1 MIQFVAELKTQL
13 TIEAAAPGE
22 QPRRTIRGLAAPY
35 NVVAVTDGANGPMK
49 VRLLPGSLPT
59 DGTPPIVI
67 KYHDVT
73 KPVGV
78 VTERVS
84 TDTAMMFQARI
95 LETREGDEALIE
107 AAAKVLRGVSVG
119 INPTK
124 WHYDADQVMNV
135 EAAEWGELSLLT
147 FNQAFKGAMIYDV
160 AASIPQTAA
169 DLGNNQNQPKPQEN
183 ANMETAPAPT
193 AEQITAHT
201 AALAANTAA
210 LAAAT
215 TATAQT
221 PLLFAEPKRS
231 FRMPSATE
239 YVAAFHI
246 GGDTWKNVQ
255 VAFRNAQNVNAN
267 PLHIQ
272 AAAGDI
278 LTTDTPGIIPV
289 PILGPV
295 FQDLNFMRPVVTA
308 LGARPMPSTMSKTFV
323 RPTVTTHTS
332 QATQTEGSAVSRTT
346 MVIASNV
353 VTKTTVA
360 GGVTITYQDLDWTD
374 PNALQ
379 IVMSDMAGIY
389 LDATDN
395 IAADNLLAAATTSGV
410 WDLTLVDL
418 VKSFYDAAVD
428 IYGTTNFLPTDVFVD
443 PATWA
448 LVGQL
453 TDLDGRLQ
461 FPNLMGGNQSV
472 NSLGATSPGNNVG
485 GNVLG
490 LNLVVDKNFA
500 AKTMVIC
507 NKNAFEIYEEQR
519 GTVSVENATL
529 LARDLSLFGYF
540 ATFRANATMI
550 RKITQA

>member
-1 MIQFVAELKTQL
+1 MIRFIAPIDAELTV
-13 TIEAAAPGE
+13 EAAAPGG

-35 NVVAVTDGANGPMK
+35 NVIGVVSDGRK
-49 VRLLPGSLPT
+49 VRLLKGSLPT

-67 KYHDVT
+67 KYHDPT

-78 VTERVS
+78 ITERIS
-84 TDTAMMFQARI
+84 TDTAMMFAAQI
-95 LETREGDEALIE
+95 LETRDGDDALTE
-107 AAAKVLRGVSVG
+107 AAARVLRGVSIGV
-119 INPTK
+119 NPTE
-124 WHYDADQVMNV
+124 WTIDAEGVWNV
-135 EAAEWGELSLLT
+135 TKAEWGELSLMT
-147 FNQAFKGAMIYDV
+147 INQAWKVAQIYEV
-160 AASIPQTAA
+160 AAAGIPQNGP
-169 DLGNNQNQPKPQEN
+169 DLGNNQNQPNQKGTT
-183 ANMETAPAPT
+183 METALAPT
-193 AEQITAHT
+193 AAQIEAHT
-201 AALAANTAA
+201 AALTANTAA
-210 LAAAT
+210 LTAANEAT
-215 TATAQT
+215 QKT
-221 PLLFAEPKRS
+221 PLLFAEPKRT
-231 FRMPSATE
+231 FRMPSAAE
-239 YVAAFHI
+239 WVAAFHI

-255 VAFRNAQNVNAN
+255 LAFRNAANTNAN

-289 PILGPV
+289 PILSPV
-295 FQDLNFMRPVVTA
+295 FQDLNFIRPVVTA
-308 LGARPMPSTMSKTFV
+308 FGARAMPSTMSKTFG
-323 RPTVTTHTS
+323 RPTITTHTS
-332 QATQTEGSAVSRTT
+332 QATQTEGTAVSRTT
-346 MVIASNV
+346 MVITSNT

-360 GGVTITYQDLDWTD
+360 GGVTITYQDIDWTD
-374 PNALQ
+374 PAALQ
-379 IVMSDMAGIY
+379 IVMGDMAGIY

-395 IAADNLLAAATTSGV
+395 IAADNLLAAATSSGV
-410 WDLTLVDL
+410 WDLTLADL

-428 IYGTTNFLPTDVFVD
+428 VFATTNYLPNVVCVD

-448 LVGQL
+448 LIGQL

-472 NSLGATSPGNNVG
+472 NSLGATSPGNNQG

-490 LNLVVDKNFA
+490 LDLVVDKNFA

-519 GTVSVENATL
+519 GTVSVENAQL

-540 ATFRANATMI
+540 ATFKANAAMI